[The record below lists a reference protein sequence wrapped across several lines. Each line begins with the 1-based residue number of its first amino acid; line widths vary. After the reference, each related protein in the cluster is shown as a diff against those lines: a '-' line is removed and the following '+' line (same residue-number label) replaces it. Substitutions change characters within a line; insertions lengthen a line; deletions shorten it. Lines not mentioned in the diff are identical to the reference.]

1 MTEQFVQLI
10 DEALAAING
19 EVLDKSR
26 ATDWLLDLRLAAGSS
41 SELVA
46 AVDNVLAGVPGKT
59 MVATSWWADALNG
72 LRLIAELENEKTAAS

>member
-26 ATDWLLDLRLAAGSS
+26 VTDWLLDLRLAAGSP
-41 SELVA
+41 ELVA
-46 AVDNVLAGVPGKT
+46 AVDDVLAGIPGKT